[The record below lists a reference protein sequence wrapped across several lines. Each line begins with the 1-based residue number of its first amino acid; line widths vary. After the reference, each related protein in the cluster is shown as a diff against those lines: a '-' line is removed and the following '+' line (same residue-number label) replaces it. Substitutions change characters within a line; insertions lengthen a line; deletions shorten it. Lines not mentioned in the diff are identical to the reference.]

1 MTIEFLW
8 DPKKDQT
15 NRKKHRI
22 SFEEAKTVFFDDNA
36 RVIHDPDH
44 SISEERFIILG
55 MSITVKLLIVIHCY
69 LENESIIRIISA
81 RKANKKEQ
89 KQYWEFL
96 K

>member
-1 MTIEFLW
+1 MSIKFLW
-8 DPKKDQT
+8 DPQKDQT
-15 NRKKHRI
+15 NRNKHHI
-22 SFEEAKTVFFDDNA
+22 PFEEAKSVFFDDNA

-44 SISEERFIILG
+44 SITEERFIILG
-55 MSITVKLLIVIHCY
+55 MSITLRLLIVIHCY
-69 LENESIIRIISA
+69 LEDESIIRIISA